1 MVAGEGK
8 GACPDQGPPSSI
20 QSDRFD
26 VVPMTFSLRTQ
37 PRSLL
42 TTYQPKPLAGTTSL
56 SPPIILTL
64 NIEPRTPTSTHRAL
78 STTSRP
84 PLFEPLISHLPNH

>member
-1 MVAGEGK
+1 
-8 GACPDQGPPSSI
+8 
-20 QSDRFD
+20 
-26 VVPMTFSLRTQ
+26 MTFSLRTQ

-64 NIEPRTPTSTHRAL
+64 NIEPRTPTSTHRAS

-84 PLFEPLISHLPNH
+84 PLFEPPIPHLPNH